1 MFLSRHHCSTRLTN
15 PARWLGSAGFVSIA
29 QRVQHGHGAVEF
41 ACVLWTSL
49 FCLSLSSASEVHRI
63 RYKSDSGK
71 EVEVVGEALVTAQDG
86 GQMILTDDGQ
96 MLIIQPETV
105 LSRETTTDPLVP
117 VIADEIGQRLLA
129 TLPHGFSIH
138 RTKNYVIAHNTNEAY
153 VRWVGGL
160 FESLHRG
167 FHAYFKNQGM
177 TLSSPRFPL
186 VALVFADRKSFDSYA
201 IPELGAAGN
210 SVIGYYNLETNRMT
224 TFNVPNA
231 ERNIATIIHEA
242 THQLAY
248 NTGLQTRFADNPMWL
263 SEGLAVFFE
272 SPNFDNPSGWKGV
285 GRVNAVNLARFRTYL
300 KNRPQDS
307 LITLLSEDARF
318 RNEATAT
325 DAYAEAWAM
334 TYFLIRTKRKEYFQ
348 YMKELSES
356 KPLVSR
362 DRRERIEM
370 FQRIF
375 DSDLATLDRQF
386 LLYMSRVQ

>member
-1 MFLSRHHCSTRLTN
+1 MFLPFHPLYDSQRLPTRGTN
-15 PARWLGSAGFVSIA
+15 RRGTAGLAIGLRFASVAAALLSGLCVSLGSIA
-29 QRVQHGHGAVEF
+29 
-41 ACVLWTSL
+41 
-49 FCLSLSSASEVHRI
+49 SAAERI
-63 RYKSDSGK
+63 RYKNPAGQ

-86 GQMILTDDGQ
+86 GQMLLTDDGQ
-96 MLIIQPETV
+96 MLIIQPEKIV
-105 LSRETTTDPLVP
+105 SKETTVDPLVP
-117 VIADEIGQRLLA
+117 IGAEEMGRRLLA
-129 TLPHGFSIH
+129 GLPEGFSIH
-138 RTKNYVIAHNTNEAY
+138 RTKNYVIAHNTSDAY

-177 TLSSPRFPL
+177 TLSQPRFPL
-186 VALVFADRKSFDSYA
+186 VALVFADRQSFDKYA
-201 IPELGAAGN
+201 VTELGEAGGA
-210 SVIGYYNLETNRMT
+210 VIGYYNLETNRMT

-285 GRVNAVNLARFRTYL
+285 GRVNSVNLARFRNYL
-300 KNRPQDS
+300 RSRPTDS
-307 LITLLSEDARF
+307 LITLLSDDSRF
-318 RNEATAT
+318 RNEVTAT

-356 KPLVSR
+356 KPLVTR

-375 DSDLATLDRQF
+375 GTDLATLDRQF

>member
-1 MFLSRHHCSTRLTN
+1 MFLPCHRSYPPRLLRHGIEVTASASVSSIIRASAGVAAICWLVVFVT
-15 PARWLGSAGFVSIA
+15 PARAA
-29 QRVQHGHGAVEF
+29 E
-41 ACVLWTSL
+41 
-49 FCLSLSSASEVHRI
+49 RI
-63 RYKSDSGK
+63 RYKSADGK
-71 EVEVVGEALVTAQDG
+71 EIEIIGEALVTAQDG
-86 GQMILTDDGQ
+86 GQMIVTDDGK
-96 MLIIQPETV
+96 MLIVQPETV
-105 LSRETTTDPLVP
+105 ISRETTQQPLKP
-117 VIADEIGQRLLA
+117 VDADEISRRLLA
-129 TLPHGFSIH
+129 DLPPGFAIH
-138 RTKNYVIAHNTNEAY
+138 RTKNYVIAHNTSDVY

-177 TLSSPRFPL
+177 SLSQPRFPL
-186 VALVFADRKSFDSYA
+186 VALVFADRQSFDNYA
-201 IPELGAAGN
+201 AAELGDAGGA
-210 SVIGYYNLETNRMT
+210 VIGYYNLETNRMT

-231 ERNIATIIHEA
+231 ERNVATIIHEA

-272 SPNFDNPSGWKGV
+272 SPNFANPSGWKGV
-285 GRVNAVNLARFRTYL
+285 GRVNAVNLARFR
-300 KNRPQDS
+300 KFQHSRPHDS
-307 LITLLSEDARF
+307 LVTLLSDDSRF

-348 YMKELSES
+348 YMKELGEC
-356 KPLVSR
+356 KPLVQR

-375 DSDLATLDRQF
+375 DTDLPTLDRQF
-386 LLYMSRVQ
+386 QLYMARVQ

>member
-1 MFLSRHHCSTRLTN
+1 
-15 PARWLGSAGFVSIA
+15 
-29 QRVQHGHGAVEF
+29 
-41 ACVLWTSL
+41 
-49 FCLSLSSASEVHRI
+49 
-63 RYKSDSGK
+63 
-71 EVEVVGEALVTAQDG
+71 
-86 GQMILTDDGQ
+86 

-105 LSRETTTDPLVP
+105 LSRQSTTDPLVP
-117 VIADEIGQRLLA
+117 VTADEIGRRLLA
-129 TLPHGFSIH
+129 SLPDGFAIH
-138 RTKNYVIAHNTNEAY
+138 RTKNYVIAHNTNETY

-177 TLSSPRFPL
+177 ALSAPRFPM
-186 VALVFADRKSFDSYA
+186 VALVFADRKSFDNYA
-201 IPELGAAGN
+201 TAELGDAGGA
-210 SVIGYYNLETNRMT
+210 VIGYYNLETNRMT

-285 GRVNAVNLARFRTYL
+285 GRVNTVNLARFRSYL
-300 KNRPQDS
+300 RTRPQDS
-307 LITLLSEDARF
+307 LITLLSDDSRF

-375 DSDLATLDRQF
+375 DTDLPTLDRQF